1 MREVMLAQPNP
12 AELMS
17 KQLQENE
24 ILECL
29 NTSMT
34 ARGFFISTVDI
45 FEQLIQALI
54 ERIFLKN
61 DFAVQSVVG
70 PLLQD
75 SGPLGELSVRLKLLF
90 GLGVIPQTTYQDIEG
105 IIKLKNLL
113 NNDSADYHFTD
124 IPIANAIKSLHLA
137 ENMSMTIFDSITV
150 AQDDMDLI
158 FYKIQL
164 DRQQQVIKSSLALG
178 IISLCE
184 NLNKD
189 SPF

>member
-1 MREVMLAQPNP
+1 
-12 AELMS
+12 MS

-29 NTSMT
+29 NESAT

-54 ERIFLKN
+54 ERIFLKD

-70 PLLQD
+70 PLLKD

-90 GLGVIPQTTYQDIEG
+90 GLGAIPHLVYQDIECV
-105 IIKLKNLL
+105 IKLKNLL
-113 NNDSADYHFTD
+113 SNDSADYHFTD
-124 IPIANAIKSLHLA
+124 APIAEAIKSLHLFK
-137 ENMSMTIFDSITV
+137 NMNVGIFDSV
-150 AQDDMDLI
+150 KAVPDDSDLT
-158 FYKIQL
+158 FYKMQL
-164 DRQQQVIKSSLALG
+164 ERQQQVIKSSLALG
-178 IISLCE
+178 IISLCDT
-184 NLNKD
+184 LNKE

>member
-1 MREVMLAQPNP
+1 
-12 AELMS
+12 MS
-17 KQLQENE
+17 KQLQETE

-29 NTSMT
+29 NTSLT

-45 FEQLIQALI
+45 FEQLIQGLI

-70 PLLQD
+70 PLLHN

-90 GLGVIPQTTYQDIEG
+90 GLGVIPHAIYQDIES

-113 NNDSADYHFTD
+113 SNDSAEYHFTD
-124 IPIANAIKSLHLA
+124 QLIANEIKSLHLA
-137 ENMSMTIFDSITV
+137 KNMNMSIFELVAI
-150 AQDDMDLI
+150 AQDDIDLT
-158 FYKIQL
+158 FYKMQL
-164 DRQQQVIKSSLALG
+164 DRQQQVIKSSLALE

-184 NLNKD
+184 TLNKE

>member
-124 IPIANAIKSLHLA
+124 IPIANAIKSLHIADNINL
-137 ENMSMTIFDSITV
+137 NIFDSVIV

>member
-1 MREVMLAQPNP
+1 MLAQSNL

-29 NTSMT
+29 NTSLT

-45 FEQLIQALI
+45 FEQLIQSLI

-124 IPIANAIKSLHLA
+124 TPIANAIMALHLA
-137 ENMSMTIFDSITV
+137 ENINVNIFDAAIV
-150 AQDDMDLI
+150 AEDNMDLT
-158 FYKIQL
+158 FYKMQL

-184 NLNKD
+184 TLNKE

>member
-1 MREVMLAQPNP
+1 MRDIILAQPNP

-29 NTSMT
+29 NTSLT

-90 GLGVIPQTTYQDIEG
+90 GLGVIPQATYQDIEG

-113 NNDSADYHFTD
+113 SNDSADYHFTD
-124 IPIANAIKSLHLA
+124 TPIANAIKSLHLA
-137 ENMSMTIFDSITV
+137 KNMSMAIFDSITV

-158 FYKIQL
+158 FYKMQL
-164 DRQQQVIKSSLALG
+164 DRQQQVIKSSLALE

-184 NLNKD
+184 ILNKE

>member
-1 MREVMLAQPNP
+1 MLAQPNP

-124 IPIANAIKSLHLA
+124 IPIANAIKSLHIADNINL
-137 ENMSMTIFDSITV
+137 NIFDSVIV

>member
-1 MREVMLAQPNP
+1 
-12 AELMS
+12 MS
-17 KQLQENE
+17 KQLQETE

-29 NTSMT
+29 NTSLT

-45 FEQLIQALI
+45 FEQLIQGLI

-70 PLLQD
+70 PLLHN

-90 GLGVIPQTTYQDIEG
+90 GLGVIPHAIYQDIES

-113 NNDSADYHFTD
+113 SNDSAEYHFTD
-124 IPIANAIKSLHLA
+124 QLIADVIKSLHLA
-137 ENMSMTIFDSITV
+137 QNMNMSIFDLV
-150 AQDDMDLI
+150 AISQDDIDLT
-158 FYKIQL
+158 FYKMQL
-164 DRQQQVIKSSLALG
+164 DRQQQVIKSSLALE

-184 NLNKD
+184 TLNKE